1 MVLMSR
7 VLRKMAYL
15 SCGVLCAGT
24 VAFGASTEPSFNF
37 GSLVY
42 GESADGGFQA
52 QDINVTVSRTT
63 LKEVI
68 DAGYATAETVARASG
83 VSLAKAEKL
92 NVLKFTQPGNKGV
105 SYMSMTVIYKDKDTK
120 EQYPVACYIYAA
132 HKDQCLT
139 LFPDAKGGMKSVDLW
154 AE

>member
-1 MVLMSR
+1 MLMSR
-7 VLRKMAYL
+7 VLRQMAYL

-37 GSLVY
+37 ESLVY

-105 SYMSMTVIYKDKDTK
+105 SYMSMTVVYKDKDTK
-120 EQYPVACYIYAA
+120 EHSDFCSTSWTIFRSSASRCTTGTCFQVNNIVCY
-132 HKDQCLT
+132 
-139 LFPDAKGGMKSVDLW
+139 
-154 AE
+154 